1 MTEYGSD
8 VLRVCAAYLCD
19 RALAQDAVQDTF
31 VKVWRKMDG
40 YRSESSAKTWIMR
53 IAINTCKDYKRTAWL
68 RRVDRTTPAEA
79 LPLAAEDASAES
91 RALFED
97 VLRLPDKLK
106 QPVLLY
112 HFQAMTLAQTAQALG
127 VSRSAVQDRLKK
139 AYALLRYA
147 QEGEAL

>member
-1 MTEYGSD
+1 MNIASVPSDVRERQLEAWITEYGSD

-97 VLRLPDKLK
+97 E
-106 QPVLLY
+106 Q
-112 HFQAMTLAQTAQALG
+112 AQAI
-127 VSRSAVQDRLKK
+127 LKK
-139 AYALLRYA
+139 AN
-147 QEGEAL
+147 